1 MTHGGSAPN
10 QTKESVFETK
20 KRSRSLNLP
29 SSKKGHARVRADNN
43 NDDPFSYLFWKMT
56 DFLLSLLF
64 I

>member
-43 NDDPFSYLFWKMT
+43 NDDPFSYLF
-56 DFLLSLLF
+56 
-64 I
+64 